1 MDAAF
6 VFKAAAVVVAFGL
19 WLYHKSGEGAAPVA
33 SGPMA
38 APPPVPRRA
47 RRARSAPGVL
57 AEEAA
62 ADAGESV
69 AAPARPP
76 EASGLRVTRPASARV
91 RAEFR
96 GVAALRRAVVAR
108 EVLGP
113 PLSLRPPRR

>member
-6 VFKAAAVVVAFGL
+6 VIKAAVVVVAFGL
-19 WLYHKSGEGAAPVA
+19 WIYHKSGEGAAPVA

-38 APPPVPRRA
+38 APPPVPRRV
-47 RRARSAPGVL
+47 RRARAAPGAL
-57 AEEAA
+57 AKEDA
-62 ADAGESV
+62 ADAGGSV
-69 AAPARPP
+69 VTPARPP
-76 EASGLRVTRPASARV
+76 DATGLRVTRPAVARV

-96 GVAALRRAVVAR
+96 GVAALRRAVIAR

>member
-6 VFKAAAVVVAFGL
+6 VFKAAVAVVAFGL
-19 WLYHKSGEGAAPVA
+19 WLYHKSGEGAAPIA

-47 RRARSAPGVL
+47 RRARSAPE
-57 AEEAA
+57 ASPKEAA

-69 AAPARPP
+69 VTPARPP
-76 EASGLRVTRPASARV
+76 EASGLRVTRPAVARV

-96 GVAALRRAVVAR
+96 GVAALRRAVIAR

>member
-76 EASGLRVTRPASARV
+76 EASGPRVTRPASARV